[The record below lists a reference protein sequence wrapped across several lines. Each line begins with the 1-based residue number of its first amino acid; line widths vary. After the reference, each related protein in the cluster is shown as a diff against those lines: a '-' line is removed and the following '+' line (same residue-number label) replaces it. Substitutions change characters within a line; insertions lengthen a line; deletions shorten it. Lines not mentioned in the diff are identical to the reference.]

1 MQDMETESAAQVIL
15 ANLQGRGASMGQIR
29 MWLVPQKAEHEHD
42 YNINK
47 GYFEMLI
54 REALKDLLSKGYV
67 RSSLPDGVEDGDAQV
82 FTLTDSGTRRVQEL
96 VKSQAEQASFD
107 Y

>member
-1 MQDMETESAAQVIL
+1 METEPAAQVIL
-15 ANLQGRGASMGQIR
+15 ANLLQGSKGASLNQIR
-29 MWLVPQKAEHEHD
+29 MWLVPQKAEHEND

-54 REALKDLLSKGYV
+54 REALRDLLSKGYV
-67 RSSLPDGVEDGDAQV
+67 RSSSPDGVEDGDAQV
-82 FTLTDSGTRRVQEL
+82 FTLTDSGARRVEEL
-96 VKSQAEQASFD
+96 ARSQAEQASFD

>member
-1 MQDMETESAAQVIL
+1 METEPAAQAIL
-15 ANLQGRGASMGQIR
+15 SNLLQGSKSASMGQIK
-29 MWLVPQKAEHEHD
+29 MWLVPQKAEHEYD

-67 RSSLPDGVEDGDAQV
+67 RSSLPDGAEGGDAQV
-82 FTLTDSGTRRVQEL
+82 FTLTDKGISRVEEL
-96 VKSQAEQASFD
+96 AKSQDEQAPFD